1 MAEHKFQRS
10 QRRITRAIQGIP
22 LHIFL
27 ILLSIFFIF
36 PFFWMITAAFKTN
49 SELLG
54 SVQSF
59 LPSKWTFD
67 NFQFAFET
75 VPLWRN
81 LFNSFFIAISYTIL
95 AVFFTSLGGFA
106 FAKYDF
112 PGRKYIFII
121 MLGTMMVPQA
131 VGIVPSF
138 ILMKEFHWIDTYWS
152 VIIPGTA
159 HAFGI
164 FFFRQYIRGV
174 SDELLDAARID
185 GCNDF
190 QIYYR
195 VVLPVITPALI
206 TMAIMDFIGSWN
218 SYLWPLI
225 VLRSLDMYT
234 SVLAITAF
242 PAPQFR
248 PPWGAIM
255 AGTTISVL
263 PLIIVF
269 VLLQRYFV
277 SGLMT
282 GSVRG

>member
-1 MAEHKFQRS
+1 
-10 QRRITRAIQGIP
+10 
-22 LHIFL
+22 
-27 ILLSIFFIF
+27 
-36 PFFWMITAAFKTN
+36 MITSAFKTN

-59 LPSKWTFD
+59 LPSEITFE
-67 NFQFAFET
+67 NFYFAFET
-75 VPLWRN
+75 VPLFRN
-81 LFNSFFIAISYTIL
+81 LFNSFFIAISYTVL

-112 PGRKYIFII
+112 PGRKYIFAI

-138 ILMKEFHWIDTYWS
+138 ILMKEFKWIDTFWS

-174 SDELLDAARID
+174 NDELLDAARID

-195 VVLPVITPALI
+195 VVLPVIKPALI
-206 TMAIMDFIGSWN
+206 TMAIMDFFGSWN

-248 PPWGAIM
+248 TPWGAIM
-255 AGTTISVL
+255 AGTTVSVL
-263 PLIIVF
+263 PLIILF
-269 VLLQRYFV
+269 LLLQRYFV